1 MDYTLDLWDELNKFG
16 NNAYYQNRRKYFLW
30 KNGLDTT
37 TTTYSDKT
45 EAEMKKMLK
54 VTEAEWRWLER
65 WENSDLYKRLM
76 YIMYQNKFD
85 DDILELYDEV
95 KKQALTGNSTAV
107 KTLLTLQE
115 EIENRLKPKV
125 NTKVVKEETE
135 EEKLK
140 LRLKV

>member
-16 NNAYYQNRRKYFLW
+16 NNAYYQNRKKYFLW

-45 EAEMKKMLK
+45 IEEMKKILK

-107 KTLLTLQE
+107 KTLLMLQE

-125 NTKVVKEETE
+125 KVKEKIE

-140 LRLKV
+140 LKLKV